1 MITIKIFVKNKKR
14 LDTVHGFNH
23 SVATKKEF
31 PNFKQEDGALDGE
44 EIKILKAKCNELIT
58 RLQQKQEELKQ
69 LNLEIAQLEEQKC
82 SIEENLTQFEEDTT
96 MDHIGLNKIG
106 ADEKP
111 DKEETRTQEAV
122 VQNFNQMME
131 TMQTLSKQL
140 ENSPAPEKVV
150 RRKSSK
156 ERMLDGI
163 KNVGRK
169 VGKFLLMVAGTVI
182 LSLAATILFNENLRD
197 MMWEILKECVG

>member
-1 MITIKIFVKNKKR
+1 
-14 LDTVHGFNH
+14 
-23 SVATKKEF
+23 
-31 PNFKQEDGALDGE
+31 
-44 EIKILKAKCNELIT
+44 
-58 RLQQKQEELKQ
+58 
-69 LNLEIAQLEEQKC
+69 
-82 SIEENLTQFEEDTT
+82 
-96 MDHIGLNKIG
+96 
-106 ADEKP
+106 
-111 DKEETRTQEAV
+111 
-122 VQNFNQMME
+122 MME